1 MVAFGGGGGGKI
13 FLKTYYIYGMPP
25 VLIIT
30 DKVRSF

>member
-13 FLKTYYIYGMPP
+13 FINSDYIDGMPP
-25 VLIIT
+25 VVIIS

>member
-13 FLKTYYIYGMPP
+13 FIKYDYIYGMPP
-25 VLIIT
+25 VVIIY